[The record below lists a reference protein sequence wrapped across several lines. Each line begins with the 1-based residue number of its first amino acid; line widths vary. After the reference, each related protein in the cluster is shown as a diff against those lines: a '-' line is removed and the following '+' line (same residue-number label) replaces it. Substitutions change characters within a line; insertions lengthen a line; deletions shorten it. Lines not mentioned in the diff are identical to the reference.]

1 MITPSQL
8 FRIRLKRNG
17 QEQFRAW
24 TSVLDWTV
32 WVYLLIPGMFIFGG
46 LYRELW
52 MDMADWADNIPW
64 TILYPIVLFIILM
77 FGRLRI
83 FVEEADRLFLL
94 QHLHWLQ
101 VIKRWGILYML
112 ISKAIILLLPLMV
125 FLPFLWKVEQL
136 SLQQLILPYVF
147 SLLTGLVMSL
157 GSHLLVGRFKSWRKW
172 TVEFV
177 LLILFGVIY
186 FIPMLAW
193 ADDSNLQVASIMSVM
208 LIGMILLFFTLR
220 ANIQFEAEVKNE
232 SEARLR
238 STELLMSQVIESK
251 RLISFRRPIVF
262 RRSQRLFRKSDPST
276 MLAEMRLKA
285 FLRGLTHIRVWIG
298 FISASA
304 FAVNMVPAPI
314 AAFLLIS
321 LPMIGSSW
329 LHLQWRQWFT
339 EPFIA
344 QFPWSEKDEKR
355 AVVVSRFWML
365 LPAMAIW
372 SAIFGFKLAGFWMV
386 LPAVVICCGFLFV
399 FSRFALRV
407 KSN

>member
-17 QEQFRAW
+17 KEQFRAW

-32 WVYLLIPGMFIFGG
+32 WVYLLIPGLFISGG

-52 MDMADWADNIPW
+52 MDMADWADQIPW

-83 FVEEADRLFLL
+83 FVEEAERLFLL

-112 ISKAIILLLPLMV
+112 VSKAVILLLPFVVL
-125 FLPFLWKVEQL
+125 LPFLWKVERL
-136 SLQQLILPYVF
+136 SLQQFILAYTFTLLI
-147 SLLTGLVMSL
+147 GLAMSL
-157 GSHLLVGRFKSWRKW
+157 GSHLLVGRFKGWRKW
-172 TVEFV
+172 VVESVF
-177 LLILFGVIY
+177 LILFGAVY
-186 FIPMLAW
+186 FIPMFAGANNSGL
-193 ADDSNLQVASIMSVM
+193 LVISI
-208 LIGMILLFFTLR
+208 IGAMLLFIVLLYFTLR
-220 ANIQFEAEVKNE
+220 ASIQFEAEVKNE

-285 FLRGLTHIRVWIG
+285 FLRGFTHIRVWIG

-344 QFPWSEKDEKR
+344 QFPWSEEDEKR
-355 AVVVSRFWML
+355 AVVLSRFWLL

-372 SAIFGFKLAGFWMV
+372 SAVFGFKLAGLWTV
-386 LPAVVICCGFLFV
+386 LPAAVICCVVLYGV
-399 FSRFALRV
+399 NRFALRA
-407 KSN
+407 KA